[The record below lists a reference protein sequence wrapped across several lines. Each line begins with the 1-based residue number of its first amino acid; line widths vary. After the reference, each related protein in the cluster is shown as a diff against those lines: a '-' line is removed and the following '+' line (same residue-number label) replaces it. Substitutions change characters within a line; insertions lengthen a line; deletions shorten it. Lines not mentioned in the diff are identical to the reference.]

1 MSGNPS
7 AAFAREMVAALVA
20 YGVEDFVLCP
30 GSRSGPLAHAV
41 AQATGKE
48 RPAGAPE
55 LNLHVRIDERS
66 AGFLAVGLARGRALR
81 GALSPVAIVTT
92 SGTAVGNLM
101 PAVMEAHHSGL
112 PLILLTADRPGEL
125 RGVGANQT
133 TDQVGMFGTFVRLS
147 TDVAAPEPAERGG
160 RATRIV
166 ARAVRASLGDPD
178 RDDMTA
184 SPGPVH
190 VDVEFRDPLHADQG
204 EWPDISVDEPSV
216 LDRARKRL
224 RAVSMPSRHLPEAT
238 HGVVIAGDGAGD
250 VARLVAEA
258 HGWPLLAEPTSGA
271 RAGSHAVG
279 PYVALLRDAAGV
291 ELASRIDQVVVI
303 GRPTLSR
310 VIHRI
315 IHESTALY
323 VANHGARWREAP
335 LHAERVLARVPQEWL
350 EAGQPVASRNREDAG
365 AKASRRRGEGAEA
378 EAHVSWLDEWLLAAS
393 DLELPA
399 TAWNARGIAKVVV
412 DSLGPSDVAV
422 VGSSGPI
429 RAVDNVAPVWEPGG
443 VPTLIANRGLSGIDG
458 TIATA
463 CGIALACDKPVTALM
478 GDVTFLHD
486 AGSLL
491 VGTRE
496 RAPDVRIVVVN
507 DGGGT
512 IFSSLEH
519 ATAPAEE
526 FERVF
531 TTPHEAHL
539 AGLCAGYGV
548 GHVLTESL
556 EDLQAA
562 LARPVKGIEVVEAR
576 VSRGT

>member
-20 YGVEDFVLCP
+20 FGVKDFVLCP
-30 GSRSGPLAHAV
+30 GSRSGPLAHAL
-41 AQATGKE
+41 AQATSKN
-48 RPAGAPE
+48 RPPGAPE
-55 LNLHVRIDERS
+55 LNLHVRIDERG
-66 AGFLAVGLARGRALR
+66 AGFLAVGLARGRALQ
-81 GALSPVAIVTT
+81 GDLSPVAIITT
-92 SGTAVGNLM
+92 SGTAVGNLV

-112 PLILLTADRPGEL
+112 PLLLLTADRPGEL

-190 VDVEFRDPLHADQG
+190 VDVEFRDPLNSDEGA
-204 EWPDISVDEPSV
+204 WPHVDVDEPSV

-224 RAVSMPSRHLPEAT
+224 RAVSLPARHLPEVT
-238 HGVVIAGDGAGD
+238 RGVVIAGDGAGD
-250 VARLVAEA
+250 IARLVAEA

-271 RAGSHAVG
+271 RAGKHAVG
-279 PYVALLRDAAGV
+279 PYVALLRDSAGV
-291 ELASRIDQVVVI
+291 DLASRISQVVVI

-310 VIHRI
+310 VISRI
-315 IHESTALY
+315 INESTALY

-335 LHAERVLARVPQEWL
+335 LHAQRVLARVPSEWL
-350 EAGQPVASRNREDAG
+350 ERSQSHPSHVG
-365 AKASRRRGEGAEA
+365 AKATLKGGEASEA
-378 EAHVSWLDEWLLAAS
+378 EIKVSWLDEWRLAAS
-393 DLELPA
+393 DLETPKPV
-399 TAWNARGIAKVVV
+399 WNARGVAKAVV
-412 DSLGPSDVAV
+412 DSLKPTDVAV

-429 RAVDNVAPVWEPGG
+429 RAMDNVAPVWEPGA
-443 VPTLIANRGLSGIDG
+443 VPALIANRGLSGIDG

-463 CGIALACDKPVTALM
+463 CGVALACERPVTALM

-496 RAPDVRIVVVN
+496 RIPDVRIVVVN

-512 IFSSLEH
+512 IFASLEH
-519 ATAPAEE
+519 ASAPAEE

-531 TTPHEAHL
+531 TTPHQANI

-548 GHVLTESL
+548 THVLAESL
-556 EDLQAA
+556 ADLRKA
-562 LARPVKGIEVVEAR
+562 LKKPVTGLEVVEAR
-576 VSRGT
+576 VKRGA